1 MNDALIKQRSIVMYF
16 KVICLLFAV
25 AVVNFVLMLL
35 GSSVQFAVCI
45 DIYVY
50 TVSPKTWLL

>member
-50 TVSPKTWLL
+50 TVSPKT